1 MLEKG
6 LLTMTSSVLRRL
18 RITIC
23 FSLCLLSLLLSWG
36 CLGVAQ
42 QQAIAPQVQVQDRP
56 REGFTVFKLQPGT
69 ALYAVLQTPIN
80 TTYNQVNDPVEA
92 IIAQD
97 IFLDTDVI
105 LNKNTKL
112 LGHISRLEPPV
123 EGRNAI
129 VCVQFSQINLNN
141 GDELPI
147 KAHIQSERPDQCWG
161 GELTPGTKP
170 RKITHRVTYIGEYNK
185 IVWVGPRQMGRHMLF
200 QPGER
205 WTVILDSPLSVFQV
219 KN

>member
-1 MLEKG
+1 MQ
-6 LLTMTSSVLRRL
+6 SPVLRL
-18 RITIC
+18 NAITR
-23 FSLCLLSLLLSWG
+23 FFLCLLFLLVSWG
-36 CLGVAQ
+36 CLCFAQ
-42 QQAIAPQVQVQDRP
+42 QQAIAQQTIAPQVQVQERP

-97 IFLDTDVI
+97 IFLDTEVI